1 MALSFADDYSGI
13 IMIYFL
19 KQKSDTLETT
29 KQFLAHTAPIGKIKC
44 IRSDN
49 GGSSVRIRLSM
60 SL

>member
-29 KQFLAHTAPIGKIKC
+29 KQFLAHTAPIGKIMYQK
-44 IRSDN
+44 
-49 GGSSVRIRLSM
+49 
-60 SL
+60 